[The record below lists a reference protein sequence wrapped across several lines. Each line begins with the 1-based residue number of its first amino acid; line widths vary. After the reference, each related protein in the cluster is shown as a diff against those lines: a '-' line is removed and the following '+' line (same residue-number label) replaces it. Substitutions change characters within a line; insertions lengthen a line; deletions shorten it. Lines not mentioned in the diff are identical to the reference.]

1 MICPSR
7 RPVNERAALRILL
20 ILIQHPV
27 LLQENTMFSSSPH
40 IADSALEKK
49 KYSIHWHD
57 KYLKKSK
64 ITVSYSNSLV
74 ISDLLFHISSFRV
87 CLPNIITQWDNFT
100 NQTKNHVDQCFPVTR
115 IFEGRINRR
124 S

>member
-20 ILIQHPV
+20 ILIQQPV

-49 KYSIHWHD
+49 KSIA
-57 KYLKKSK
+57 YTGMINALRNLK
-64 ITVSYSNSLV
+64 
-74 ISDLLFHISSFRV
+74 
-87 CLPNIITQWDNFT
+87 
-100 NQTKNHVDQCFPVTR
+100 
-115 IFEGRINRR
+115 
-124 S
+124 